1 MLKKLWLIA
10 LLIATL
16 PAMAADAADEG
27 GNLFRES
34 GKIYVVISVILIIF
48 LGIIVYL
55 VSLDRKVSKLE
66 KDLRNKQ

>member
-16 PAMAADAADEG
+16 PAIAGEPASEG

-34 GKIYVVISVILIIF
+34 GKIYVVVAVITIIF

-55 VSLDRKVSKLE
+55 VNLDRKVSKLE
-66 KDLRNKQ
+66 KDLKNKQ